1 MRLADFPRPKN
12 DNRRGVHWSASVY
25 HPGGGALDFWISEL
39 QAMKIKW
46 VKVLDDGGG
55 SSFELCQRL
64 LAADIMPVV
73 RLFRIEPNPG
83 SIGGREEDTIRR
95 MVAAG
100 VRYFETNNE
109 PDLPIEWK
117 GGKMPSNWL
126 DVVID
131 NFIIDADKV
140 IALGGLPAL
149 PAMGVGSRVNPIAE
163 VVKRGRADLFDNG
176 AWVAIHNY
184 TINHPLDYP
193 YDPVNQEGQPVSQEE
208 YDRLGQWAWE
218 GRPREQINEWRQSD
232 KNPGD
237 TLEDDATCF
246 LAFHLMDQMIQ
257 QALGHPVPIIST
269 EGGPVVGWKE
279 DRRYPRVDPNTHA
292 EWVVQIAEFMQG
304 TREIH
309 GMPCSDSYF
318 SMCHWLIA
326 NYRMG
331 YLAPTWESNSWYT
344 DWWNGDFELTG
355 ELPVV
360 ARLKALPDVVPGPVD
375 RAVVAGRVLRAD
387 TDAGLPDLT
396 VKLLQADREIKSAIT
411 GPDGA
416 FRIEGLAVGVYD
428 IAIVPWGIV
437 RRGVSAVE
445 EIPGG
450 TLPSV
455 TLRLSGGQNSILTG
469 SVQSAAGA
477 PQANVRVRLAR
488 SGVQVGEM
496 VTGADGAFRF
506 AALPLGSYR
515 LDIPGITVAG
525 IALDG
530 WQTKNLRL
538 TAGVAGQYR
547 YGVVQRRL
555 LPEDETAGRRI
566 FYGTVTDA
574 SGAPLNGVKLR
585 MAWSGAAPGTDFPTT
600 TTGRDPYKPAGSYEF
615 VHSPGTFNLQV
626 VQGDW
631 PSDLA
636 ADLETAKVPGREGQA
651 ITYEVNFRLQAVGAP
666 AQVDGVVAGGA
677 ADALLTL
684 TAADDTVR
692 TTRLAADGSFVFPNL
707 PAGTYRLSLAGIG
720 EIAAGI
726 VLEPGALFKLL
737 FPMRSRLSGHVVD
750 AGAPAP
756 DGLVA
761 VLYAPAP
768 WGWTRQ
774 APLDPSG
781 NFAIDNLPAG
791 SYRLEVNG
799 LMLPDLVLNGEN
811 ELKLAVLDLSQGQRS
826 IVRGRVADGAGR
838 PQADVLMTLRRDGIL
853 VAQARTDAAGFYRFV
868 KLPAG
873 SYLLEAV
880 GLGQVAAFLLDGER
894 QEVAD
899 VLWPL
904 PGPRG
909 ILQGHVRDAAGAP
922 VSGVW
927 VRLLAAGGE
936 VARVQTDLT
945 GAFRFAELPGGVY
958 ALALIEGE
966 PLVTGIVLD
975 EDALVT
981 RDVMLPPAPV
991 RLLGHYLLLAP
1002 PPEPGA
1008 AGHAEARMLLALVS
1022 QHVARAAG
1030 SISAGYSV
1038 TDAANAGRAT
1048 IVGDNVPPDVE
1059 ATLRAAECQVS
1070 RLSGDGYAVA
1080 AGLAQLF
1087 AEGVNS

>member
-1 MRLADFPRPKN
+1 MRLEDFPRPKN

-25 HPGGGALDFWISEL
+25 HPAGGALDFWISEL
-39 QAMKIKW
+39 KAMKIKW

-55 SSFELCQRL
+55 SAFELCQRL
-64 LAADIMPVV
+64 LAADIMPIV
-73 RLFRIEPNPG
+73 RFYRIEPNPG
-83 SIGGREEDTIRR
+83 HIGGREEDTVRR

-131 NFIIDADKV
+131 NFIIDADRV

-149 PAMGVGSRVNPIAE
+149 PAMGVGSRLNPIAE
-163 VVKRGRADLFDNG
+163 VVRRGRADLFTKG

-218 GRPREQINEWRQSD
+218 GRPRDQINEWRRSD

-237 TLEDDATCF
+237 TLADDATCF

-257 QALGHPVPIIST
+257 EALGHPVPIIST

-279 DRRYPRVDPNTHA
+279 DRRYPRVSPNMHA
-292 EWVVQIAEFMQG
+292 EWVAQIAEFMQG

-309 GMPCSDSYF
+309 GMRCSDSYF
-318 SMCHWLIA
+318 TMCHWLIA
-326 NYRMG
+326 NYRTG

-344 DWWNGDFELTG
+344 DWWNSDFGLTG

-360 ARLKALPDVVPGPVD
+360 ARLKALPDAPAGPVN
-375 RAVVAGRVLRAD
+375 RAAVVGRVLRAD

-396 VKLLQADREIKSAIT
+396 VRLLQADREVKSAVT
-411 GPDGA
+411 DADGA
-416 FRIEGLAVGVYD
+416 FRIEGLAAGVYD
-428 IAIVPWGIV
+428 IVIAPWGVV

-445 EIPGG
+445 DAP
-450 TLPSV
+450 PPV
-455 TLRLSGGQNSILTG
+455 TLRLAGGQNSVLTG

-477 PQANVRVRLAR
+477 AQANISVKLAR
-488 SGVQVGEM
+488 DGVQVGET
-496 VTGADGAFRF
+496 VTAADGAFRF

-547 YGVVQRRL
+547 YGLVQKRL
-555 LPEDETAGRRI
+555 LPADETAGRRI

-574 SGAPLNGVKLR
+574 SGAPLKGVKLR

-600 TTGRDPYKPAGSYEF
+600 TTGRDPYKPAGLYEF
-615 VHSPGTFNLQV
+615 VHSPGTFNVQV

-631 PSDLA
+631 PSDVA
-636 ADLETAKVPGREGQA
+636 ADLETARVPGREGQIVA
-651 ITYEVNFRLQAVGAP
+651 YEVNFRLQAVGAP

-677 ADALLTL
+677 AR
-684 TAADDTVR
+684 TA
-692 TTRLAADGSFVFPNL
+692 RLAADGSFAFPNL
-707 PAGTYRLSLAGIG
+707 PAGAYRLALADIG
-720 EIAAGI
+720 EIADRI
-726 VLEPGALFKLL
+726 ELEPGALFKLL

-750 AGAPAP
+750 ADQPAP
-756 DGLVA
+756 DGLTA
-761 VLYAPAP
+761 VLHAPAP

-774 APLDPSG
+774 APLDPDG

-791 SYRLEVNG
+791 SYRLEIGG
-799 LMLPDLVLNGEN
+799 LTLPDLALSGEN
-811 ELKLAVLDLSQGQRS
+811 ELKLAALDLSQGQRS
-826 IVRGRVADGAGR
+826 VVRGRVADGAGR
-838 PQADVLMTLRRDGIL
+838 PQADVLMSLRRDGIL
-853 VAQARTDAAGFYRFV
+853 VAQVRTDAAGLYRFV
-868 KLPAG
+868 RLPAG
-873 SYLLEAV
+873 SYVLEAV
-880 GLGQVAAFLLDGER
+880 GLGQVAAFELDGER

-909 ILQGHVRDAAGAP
+909 IVQGHVLDAAGAP

-927 VRLLAAGGE
+927 VRLLSDGQE
-936 VARVQTDLT
+936 IARVQTDLT

-958 ALALIEGE
+958 ELALAEEGE
-966 PLVTGIVLD
+966 PLVRNIVLD

-981 RDVMLPPAPV
+981 RDIVLPPAPA
-991 RLLGHYLLLAP
+991 RPLGHYLLLAQ
-1002 PPEPGA
+1002 PPEAAA
-1008 AGHAEARMLLALVS
+1008 AGHAEARMLLALAAQHAAQAGVS
-1022 QHVARAAG
+1022 V
-1030 SISAGYSV
+1030 GYSA
-1038 TDAANAGRAT
+1038 TDAANAGRVT
-1048 IVGDNVPPDVE
+1048 IVGDQVPAEVE
-1059 ATLRAAECQVS
+1059 ASLRAAGCQVS

-1087 AEGVNS
+1087 EGVNP